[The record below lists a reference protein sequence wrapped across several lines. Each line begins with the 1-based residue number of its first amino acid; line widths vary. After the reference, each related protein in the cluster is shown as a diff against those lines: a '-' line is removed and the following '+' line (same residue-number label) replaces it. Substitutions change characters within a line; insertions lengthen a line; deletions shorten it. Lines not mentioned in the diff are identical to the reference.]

1 MREDRKTIAF
11 LPEPAKGP
19 LLASV
24 GIAQA
29 VRERGHRPVFL
40 ADPADEPL
48 LADYGF
54 ETFALDLGEGRGDG
68 RAEKAPV
75 PGASAEEEL
84 SAYVAARWEASVA
97 AAERAEALLPEVLH
111 KAQPDVIC
119 LDRPIVFPAVKR
131 FRVPWVRFFSGAET
145 LLEDPAIPP
154 HLSGCGAADRA
165 CFAAFRAGFAAA
177 AAPVRARLDAFL
189 AGCGEPAWPPGRLFE
204 TSPWLNLLN
213 YPEPLRWARQE
224 PLDPARFQ
232 YLEGCVREDPDYEV
246 PPFILNRDK
255 PLLYVVLGAFGSRD
269 VALVK
274 RLIATLGR
282 LPYRALVAVGEKAAH
297 YEEAEIPP
305 NVLIEPWV
313 PQPSLLPQVDAVIH
327 HGGNAT
333 FTECLFFGKPALILP
348 YAWDGRDNA
357 VRAEETGHGL
367 TLDRYDWSEADLS
380 EKLAALLEDE
390 ALRARLDATAA
401 AMQAA
406 DGRRKAAGLLDR
418 LARGEVAGA
427 TAVPAP

>member
-19 LLASV
+19 MLTSV

-29 VRERGHRPVFL
+29 VREQGHRPVFL
-40 ADPADEPL
+40 ADPGGEAL
-48 LADYGF
+48 LRDYGF
-54 ETFALDLGEGRGDG
+54 ETFALGLAPLRASGEG
-68 RAEKAPV
+68 AAPE
-75 PGASAEEEL
+75 PGAGPEEEL
-84 SAYVAARWEASVA
+84 DAYVRARWEASVA

-119 LDRPIVFPAVKR
+119 LDQPIAFPAAKR
-131 FRVPWVRFFSGAET
+131 FGVPWVRFFSDVET
-145 LLEDPAIPP
+145 LVEDPAIPP
-154 HLSGCGAADRA
+154 HLSGCGATDGD
-165 CFAAFRAGFAAA
+165 CFAAFRARFAAV

-189 AGCGEPAWPPGRLFE
+189 GACGEPAWPVGRLFE
-204 TSPWLNLLN
+204 ASPWLNLLN
-213 YPEPLRWARQE
+213 YPEPLRWPRRD
-224 PLDPARFQ
+224 PLSPDRFR

-255 PLLYVVLGAFGSRD
+255 PLLYVVLGEFGNRD

-282 LPYRALVAVGEKAAH
+282 LPFRALIAVGDRVAD
-297 YEEAEIPP
+297 YEESEIPP

-333 FTECLFFGKPALILP
+333 FTECLFFGKPALVLP

-367 TLDRYDWSEADLS
+367 TLDRYGWSEADLA

-390 ALRARLDATAA
+390 TLRARLDATAA

-406 DGRRKAAGLLDR
+406 DGRRKAADLLDR
-418 LARGEVAGA
+418 LARGDW
-427 TAVPAP
+427 PAAA